1 MQTDIQTWKPKLC
14 EGKTYNM
21 RNFRVAENDASYKMS
36 PHKYR
41 LQFVGATRVAEEN
54 IRGMPLTAFNFTN
67 FSEIQDGKYRADLL
81 VGNMNTPNTD
91 LCSLII

>member
-1 MQTDIQTWKPKLC
+1 MQTDIAKWKPKLS

-41 LQFVGATRVAEEN
+41 LQFVGATRVAPEI
-54 IRGMPLTAFNFTN
+54 IRGMPQTAFTFKD
-67 FSEIQDGKYRADLL
+67 FSEIQAGKYRADLL
-81 VGNMNTPNTD
+81 VGNMNIVLLFVMIT
-91 LCSLII
+91 